1 MKDSATT
8 KSGTFGFP
16 PIKSPKQT
24 ESEDGVLKKDSTT
37 RPASA
42 NKKN

>member
-1 MKDSATT
+1 MA
-8 KSGTFGFP
+8 SGKQPWG

-24 ESEDGVLKKDSTT
+24 ESEDGVLKKDSET